1 MQLNGPQTEK
11 EAEILSSPDTIL
23 DEYPLP
29 DTLFQVDELEK
40 NYGYMEG
47 DLLPIGRSRAI
58 SMLHQDFTVYAIVD
72 GGSAEMTFDWTDLE
86 ERPLDTMYAVS
97 KEEWEASPDFQQAV
111 ADRMQHQED
120 REQAFLNHGG
130 DCFAIYQIKDGAE
143 QRDLRFMDM
152 DWLMSKGL
160 TIDRDNYDLVYTGEL
175 APGDRK
181 SVV

>member
-1 MQLNGPQTEK
+1 MSFIRLQLNGPQTEK

-86 ERPLDTMYAVS
+86 ERPLDTMYAV
-97 KEEWEASPDFQQAV
+97 
-111 ADRMQHQED
+111 
-120 REQAFLNHGG
+120 
-130 DCFAIYQIKDGAE
+130 
-143 QRDLRFMDM
+143 
-152 DWLMSKGL
+152 
-160 TIDRDNYDLVYTGEL
+160 
-175 APGDRK
+175 
-181 SVV
+181 